1 MVNDKAFNDSVW
13 VLTCDSSCNISHI
26 MTTTESPILNTE
38 LLIFTGMR
46 FGLMQTKVGLV
57 SLVSKYQ
64 ISVSKKTSIPV
75 VFDPTSFGLLPLG
88 GMWLQIR
95 KRVV

>member
-1 MVNDKAFNDSVW
+1 
-13 VLTCDSSCNISHI
+13 
-26 MTTTESPILNTE
+26 
-38 LLIFTGMR
+38 MR

-57 SLVSKYQ
+57 SLLSKYQ
-64 ISVSKKTSIPV
+64 ISVSKKTPIPL
-75 VFDPTSFGLLPLG
+75 VFDPKSFNLSPLG